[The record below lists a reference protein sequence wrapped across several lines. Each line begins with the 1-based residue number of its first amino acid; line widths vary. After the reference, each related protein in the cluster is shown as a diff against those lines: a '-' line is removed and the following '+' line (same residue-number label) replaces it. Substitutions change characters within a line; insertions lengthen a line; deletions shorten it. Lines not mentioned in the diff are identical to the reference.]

1 MSHIRVLICRV
12 DAPASYHMTQLAA
25 FDLPA
30 PDPTAL
36 QPATAL
42 DKLEMMTR
50 ETGNAILR
58 CVLQAQWETLDTTLA
73 QQYRQRFSPEPLTAD
88 SHEPLTVASRFTQ
101 RVPALELMHQVL
113 VHHDSHQHVLPGN
126 TVLPPH
132 NGMIITRGL
141 QEWAC
146 LLPQELP
153 FASAARLLG
162 WQTREMD
169 VLSDTTIRS
178 LVRSH
183 GQNIRQAEHADIVAL
198 AAQHD
203 LTRCG
208 LQLVPHH
215 QPRRRPG
222 WPAELNAAVDAAL
235 AADQVCPPEGISWA
249 NWERGKRCPPGRDE
263 PVGRRVAA
271 FGAGVRA

>member
-12 DAPASYHMTQLAA
+12 DDPASYHMTQLAA
-25 FDLPA
+25 FDWPA

-42 DKLEMMTR
+42 DKLETMTH

-73 QQYRQRFSPEPLTAD
+73 QQYRQRFSPKTLTAD
-88 SHEPLTVASRFTQ
+88 GHEPLTVASRFGT
-101 RVPALELMHQVL
+101 LELMRQVL

-132 NGMIITRGL
+132 NGMITTRGL

-153 FASAARLLG
+153 FYLGCSLARL
-162 WQTREMD
+162 
-169 VLSDTTIRS
+169 
-178 LVRSH
+178 
-183 GQNIRQAEHADIVAL
+183 ADSRDGCAVG
-198 AAQHD
+198 HD
-203 LTRCG
+203 H
-208 LQLVPHH
+208 P
-215 QPRRRPG
+215 QPG
-222 WPAELNAAVDAAL
+222 AH
-235 AADQVCPPEGISWA
+235 SWA
-249 NWERGKRCPPGRDE
+249 VFWGESECGS
-263 PVGRRVAA
+263 VT
-271 FGAGVRA
+271 AG